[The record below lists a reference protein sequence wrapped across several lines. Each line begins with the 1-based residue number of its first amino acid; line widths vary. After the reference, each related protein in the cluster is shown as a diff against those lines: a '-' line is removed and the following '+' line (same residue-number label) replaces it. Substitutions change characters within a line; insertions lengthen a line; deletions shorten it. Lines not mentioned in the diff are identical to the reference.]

1 MKPTWLE
8 VKALASGVG
17 EIYIYGEIDDFK
29 WWGDEVTPTDIKE
42 ELDKLKDVDSI
53 NVYVNS
59 PGGGVFAGV
68 AIYNELRRV
77 NKPVTS
83 YVDGI
88 AASIASL
95 IVLAA
100 DKVVMPFNA
109 MLMIHNV
116 WTCACGDHKELRE
129 LADKVEK
136 IQDSTVTA
144 AYERKTGLSKEKLS
158 EMMDEETWLNGEEA
172 VKLGFADVVEE
183 EQKIAACYV
192 GNNVKFNDV
201 EVQLSKFK
209 AFPKAKFTEHKPK
222 NNQSLKQRHRHTLNM
237 LSANN

>member
-1 MKPTWLE
+1 MIKWLE
-8 VKALASGVG
+8 VKALAGIG
-17 EIYIYGEIDDFK
+17 EIYIYGEITDIK
-29 WWGDEVTPTDIKE
+29 WWDEDITPIDIKE

-59 PGGGVFAGV
+59 PGGNVFAGV
-68 AIYNELRRV
+68 AIYNMLRRV
-77 NKPVTS
+77 NKPVTA

-116 WTCACGDHKELRE
+116 WMCACGDYKTFRE
-129 LADKVEK
+129 LADKIKK
-136 IQDSTVTA
+136 IQDSTVTE
-144 AYERKTGLSKEKLS
+144 AYQRKTGLSNEKLTK
-158 EMMDEETWLNGEEA
+158 MMDEETWMNGDEA

-192 GNNVKFNDV
+192 GNNVKFSDV
-201 EVQLSKFK
+201 EVQMNRFK
-209 AFPKAKFTEHKPK
+209 AFPKAKFTEHKPTK
-222 NNQSLKQRHRHTLNM
+222 NQSLKQRHRHKVNM